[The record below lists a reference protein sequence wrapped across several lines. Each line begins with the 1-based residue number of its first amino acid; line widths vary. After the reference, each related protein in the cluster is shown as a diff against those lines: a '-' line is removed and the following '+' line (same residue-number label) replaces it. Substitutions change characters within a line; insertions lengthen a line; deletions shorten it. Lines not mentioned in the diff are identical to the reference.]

1 MVFVFQQAEAA
12 LLAETDIKVIV
23 VGVGNVNIDELRA
36 IASKP
41 EYLYTINK
49 FSELGNVYLMEQLC
63 RGKWQRSTGLVIIL
77 FLQVL

>member
-1 MVFVFQQAEAA
+1 MFQQAEAA

-23 VGVGNVNIDELRA
+23 VGVGDVNIDELRA

-41 EYLYTINK
+41 EYLYTTNR
-49 FSELGNVYLMEQLC
+49 FSNLGDVYLLEQLC

-77 FLQVL
+77 LLQVL

>member
-1 MVFVFQQAEAA
+1 MFQQAEAA

-41 EYLYTINK
+41 EYLYTIDR
-49 FSELGNVYLMEQLC
+49 FMRLGSVYLLEQLC